1 MGKLIMLK
9 NAIAFKTPLLT
20 LSLALGL
27 VACGGGGGS
36 GSNSNQQEQNPPPIT
51 PPVVIPDDRVKTAL
65 NIGDA
70 SKLTEQDRRTLLQ
83 MALNTALEQQ
93 KWQKSLLT
101 ALYTNS
107 NNQVIQPYLQ
117 FTPNA
122 SINIYPTDLS
132 AALPIAVSDKN
143 CNWALDLQKD
153 KGCGL
158 GVVSQ
163 IGQGRALAY
172 GQNMFAGVL
181 NNNTDFTQ
189 FTEVLNNSLRWL
201 LTGNTQQAVKSALT
215 VTVQGMPADPVKNY
229 LEKQLGTTVTFSQCN
244 VLDPANTCW
253 QDIDLMVIS
262 SNIGAQNFEKELI
275 EKYLKAGKPIYF
287 QANTWST
294 NSNIDKVLSA
304 MKMQANN
311 SYYRNKEDILLSNKL
326 STQQRWEQFNQIDR
340 TISVL
345 QYFIDPKSTALGEL
359 NENNAIIQGIRSLSS
374 ALQGL
379 NQQGLSV
386 FDQDNNDTLLKA
398 LVLIADTWRPTV
410 NYGTLN
416 KNGDA
421 QAFMQAYA
429 SDAWLDYKRKT
440 TTTSSTGAG
449 DYMPAEAQ
457 NMPVSND
464 WETVTVTI
472 PQGSGI
478 TAIGRASIPAKAV
491 NIQVIDA
498 QGANLS
504 VQTSYLRAWGNPF
517 DDAGY
522 KRPLRPNSYSVK
534 LTPQVDNAFI
544 SPFGGPLMLNYN
556 NAQAGST
563 VTLKIKGS
571 AKYAHYDFTQNMT
584 QAEKAQAT
592 QVLQSKTFG
601 WNTFKFVGGE
611 IQQTNTYALKAI
623 GNLSPDT
630 YIDQIKTVI
639 FDSNHIANGY
649 NNMPLDNNTQ
659 QYCNTLG
666 WDCTSNV
673 HRAPNVQHFVGW
685 IATCGF
691 LCSGNPS
698 DGYTGLDI
706 GWGWVHEL
714 GHNTVQN
721 VLTMTF
727 PSTEN
732 QTTIGCGTECN
743 NNILAGLS
751 MLRKNEIYALDN
763 NGNNFNHPQLY
774 NYIQASRSTGL
785 NGEALRQDMEKRL
798 WQGSDNA
805 QQAFHLQLAHLYT
818 QIHQDKAKP
827 DSQGVFEFIRLL
839 NISQRLYNQ
848 IDLSKASEA
857 EKNKLG
863 LGTYSSK
870 NNISRP
876 DMIYLLS
883 SKIIGYDLKDVFN
896 LYGLAISS
904 TAQSSVAMLKLP
916 TAPLKFYAQ
925 PANRSNHLAEG
936 TWVNIPMNG
945 VVANYP
951 Y

>member
-1 MGKLIMLK
+1 MLK

-65 NIGDA
+65 NTGDA

-107 NNQVIQPYLQ
+107 NSQVIQPYLQ

-304 MKMQANN
+304 MKMQTNN
-311 SYYRNKEDILLSNKL
+311 SYYRGKEDILLSNKL

-732 QTTIGCGTECN
+732 QTTIGCSTECN

-904 TAQSSVAMLKLP
+904 TTQSSVAMLKLP

-936 TWVNIPMNG
+936 TWVNIPVNG

>member
-1 MGKLIMLK
+1 MLK

-65 NIGDA
+65 NTGDA

-181 NNNTDFTQ
+181 NNNADFTQ

-275 EKYLKAGKPIYF
+275 EKYLKAGKAIYF
-287 QANTWST
+287 QANTWSL

-304 MKMQANN
+304 MKMQTNN
-311 SYYRNKEDILLSNKL
+311 SYYRSKEDILLSNKL

-345 QYFIDPKSTALGEL
+345 QYFIDPKSTTLGEL

-398 LVLIADTWRPTV
+398 LVLVADAWRPTV
-410 NYGTLN
+410 NYSTLN
-416 KNGDA
+416 KSGDA

-429 SDAWLDYKRKT
+429 SDAWLDYKRNT
-440 TTTSSTGAG
+440 TTASATGAG

-457 NMPVSND
+457 NMPVNND

-472 PQGSGI
+472 PQGSGV

-491 NIQVIDA
+491 NIQVVDA

-774 NYIQASRSTGL
+774 SYIQASRITGL

-805 QQAFHLQLAHLYT
+805 KQAFHLQLAHVYT
-818 QIHQDKAKP
+818 QVHQGKAKP

-848 IDLSKASEA
+848 IDLSKATEA

-863 LGTYSSK
+863 LGAYSSK

-883 SKIIGYDLKDVFN
+883 SKIMGYDLKDVFN
-896 LYGLAISS
+896 LYGLATSS
-904 TAQSSVAMLKLP
+904 TAQSSIAMLNLP

-925 PANRSNHLAEG
+925 PANRSNYLAEG
-936 TWVNIPMNG
+936 TWINVPANG

>member
-1 MGKLIMLK
+1 MLK

-51 PPVVIPDDRVKTAL
+51 PPVVIPDDRVKMAL
-65 NIGDA
+65 NTGDA

-107 NNQVIQPYLQ
+107 NSQVIQPYLQ

-304 MKMQANN
+304 MKMQTNN
-311 SYYRNKEDILLSNKL
+311 SYYRGKEDILLSNKL

-936 TWVNIPMNG
+936 TWVNIPVNG

>member
-1 MGKLIMLK
+1 MLK
-9 NAIAFKTPLLT
+9 NAFVFKTPVLT
-20 LSLALGL
+20 LTLALGL
-27 VACGGGGGS
+27 VACGGGGGNS
-36 GSNSNQQEQNPPPIT
+36 SNPQEQNPPPIT

-65 NIGDA
+65 STGDA
-70 SKLTEQDRRTLLQ
+70 SQLTEQDRTTLLQ

-101 ALYTNS
+101 ALYTHS

-132 AALPIAVSDKN
+132 VALPIAVSDKN

-153 KGCGL
+153 QGCGL
-158 GVVSQ
+158 GVASK

-172 GQNMFAGVL
+172 GQNMFTGIL
-181 NNNTDFTQ
+181 NNNADFTQ

-201 LTGNTQQAVKSALT
+201 LTGNAQQAVKSALT

-229 LEKQLGTTVTFSQCN
+229 LEKQLGTTVNFSQCN

-262 SNIGAQNFEKELI
+262 SNIGAQNFEQELI

-311 SYYRNKEDILLSNKL
+311 SYYRNKEELLLSNKL
-326 STQQRWEQFNQIDR
+326 STQQRWEQLNQIDR
-340 TISVL
+340 TINVL
-345 QYFIDPKSTALGEL
+345 QYFIDPKSITLGEL
-359 NENNAIIQGIRSLSS
+359 NENNEIIQGILSLSS

-386 FDQDNNDTLLKA
+386 FDPDNNDTLLKA
-398 LVLIADTWRPTV
+398 LVLVADTWRPTV

-429 SDAWLDYKRKT
+429 SDAWLDYKRNT
-440 TTTSSTGAG
+440 TTTSATGAG

-491 NIQVIDA
+491 NIQVVDA

-522 KRPLRPNSYSVK
+522 KRPLRPHSYSVK

-556 NAQAGST
+556 NAQAGSI

-571 AKYAHYDFTQNMT
+571 TKYAHYDFTQNMT
-584 QAEKAQAT
+584 QAEKTQAT

-611 IQQTNTYALKAI
+611 IQQTNDYALKAI

-630 YIDQIKTVI
+630 YIDRIKTVI

-649 NNMPLDNNTQ
+649 NNMPLDNSTQ

-714 GHNTVQN
+714 GHNTVQG

-732 QTTIGCGTECN
+732 QSTIGCGTECN

-751 MLRKNEIYALDN
+751 MLRKNEVYALDN

-774 NYIQASRSTGL
+774 SYIQASRATGL

-805 QQAFHLQLAHLYT
+805 KQAFHLQLAHLYT
-818 QIHQDKAKP
+818 QAHQAKAKP

-839 NISQRLYNQ
+839 NIAQRLYNQ
-848 IDLSKASEA
+848 IDLSKATEA
-857 EKNKLG
+857 EKNKLA
-863 LGTYSSK
+863 LGAYSSK

-896 LYGLAISS
+896 LYGLTISS
-904 TAQSSVAMLKLP
+904 TAQSSIAILKLP
-916 TAPLKFYAQ
+916 TAPLHFYAQ
-925 PANRSNHLAEG
+925 PANRSNYLTEG
-936 TWVNIPMNG
+936 TWVNIPTNG

>member
-1 MGKLIMLK
+1 MLK

-65 NIGDA
+65 NTGDA

-122 SINIYPTDLS
+122 SINIYPIDLS

-181 NNNTDFTQ
+181 NNNADFTQ

-201 LTGNTQQAVKSALT
+201 LIGNTQQAVKSALT

-304 MKMQANN
+304 MKMQTNN
-311 SYYRNKEDILLSNKL
+311 SYYRGKEDILLSNKL

-345 QYFIDPKSTALGEL
+345 QYFIDPKSTTLGEL

-386 FDQDNNDTLLKA
+386 FDQDNHDTLLKA
-398 LVLIADTWRPTV
+398 LILVADAWRPTV
-410 NYGTLN
+410 NYSTLN
-416 KNGDA
+416 KSGDA
-421 QAFMQAYA
+421 QTFMQAYA
-429 SDAWLDYKRKT
+429 SDAWLDYKRNT
-440 TTTSSTGAG
+440 TTTSATGAG

-457 NMPVSND
+457 NMSVNND

-472 PQGSGI
+472 PQGSGV

-491 NIQVIDA
+491 NIQVVDA

-785 NGEALRQDMEKRL
+785 KGEALRQDMEKRL

-863 LGTYSSK
+863 LGAYSSK

-904 TAQSSVAMLKLP
+904 TAQSSIAMLKLP

-936 TWVNIPMNG
+936 TWVNIPVNG

>member
-1 MGKLIMLK
+1 MLK

-51 PPVVIPDDRVKTAL
+51 PPVVIPDDRVKMAL
-65 NIGDA
+65 NTGDA

-304 MKMQANN
+304 MKMQTNN
-311 SYYRNKEDILLSNKL
+311 SYYRGKEDILLSNKL

-611 IQQTNTYALKAI
+611 IQQTNAYALQAM
-623 GNLSPDT
+623 GNLTPDV
-630 YIDQIKTVI
+630 YIERIKSVI
-639 FDSNHIANGY
+639 YDSNHIANGY

-827 DSQGVFEFIRLL
+827 DLQGVFEFIRLL

-936 TWVNIPMNG
+936 TWVNIPVNG

>member
-1 MGKLIMLK
+1 MLK

-65 NIGDA
+65 NTGDA

-181 NNNTDFTQ
+181 NNNADFTQ

-304 MKMQANN
+304 MKMQTNN
-311 SYYRNKEDILLSNKL
+311 SYYRGKEDILLSNKL

-936 TWVNIPMNG
+936 TWVNIPVNG

>member
-1 MGKLIMLK
+1 MLK

-304 MKMQANN
+304 MKMQTNN
-311 SYYRNKEDILLSNKL
+311 SYYRGKEDILLSNKL

-936 TWVNIPMNG
+936 TWVNIPVNG

>member
-1 MGKLIMLK
+1 
-9 NAIAFKTPLLT
+9 
-20 LSLALGL
+20 
-27 VACGGGGGS
+27 
-36 GSNSNQQEQNPPPIT
+36 
-51 PPVVIPDDRVKTAL
+51 
-65 NIGDA
+65 
-70 SKLTEQDRRTLLQ
+70 
-83 MALNTALEQQ
+83 
-93 KWQKSLLT
+93 
-101 ALYTNS
+101 
-107 NNQVIQPYLQ
+107 
-117 FTPNA
+117 
-122 SINIYPTDLS
+122 
-132 AALPIAVSDKN
+132 
-143 CNWALDLQKD
+143 
-153 KGCGL
+153 
-158 GVVSQ
+158 
-163 IGQGRALAY
+163 
-172 GQNMFAGVL
+172 
-181 NNNTDFTQ
+181 
-189 FTEVLNNSLRWL
+189 
-201 LTGNTQQAVKSALT
+201 
-215 VTVQGMPADPVKNY
+215 
-229 LEKQLGTTVTFSQCN
+229 
-244 VLDPANTCW
+244 
-253 QDIDLMVIS
+253 
-262 SNIGAQNFEKELI
+262 
-275 EKYLKAGKPIYF
+275 
-287 QANTWST
+287 
-294 NSNIDKVLSA
+294 
-304 MKMQANN
+304 
-311 SYYRNKEDILLSNKL
+311 
-326 STQQRWEQFNQIDR
+326 
-340 TISVL
+340 
-345 QYFIDPKSTALGEL
+345 
-359 NENNAIIQGIRSLSS
+359 
-374 ALQGL
+374 
-379 NQQGLSV
+379 
-386 FDQDNNDTLLKA
+386 
-398 LVLIADTWRPTV
+398 
-410 NYGTLN
+410 
-416 KNGDA
+416 
-421 QAFMQAYA
+421 
-429 SDAWLDYKRKT
+429 
-440 TTTSSTGAG
+440 
-449 DYMPAEAQ
+449 
-457 NMPVSND
+457 
-464 WETVTVTI
+464 
-472 PQGSGI
+472 
-478 TAIGRASIPAKAV
+478 
-491 NIQVIDA
+491 
-498 QGANLS
+498 
-504 VQTSYLRAWGNPF
+504 
-517 DDAGY
+517 
-522 KRPLRPNSYSVK
+522 
-534 LTPQVDNAFI
+534 
-544 SPFGGPLMLNYN
+544 MLNYN

-732 QTTIGCGTECN
+732 QSTIGCGTECN

-936 TWVNIPMNG
+936 TWVNIPVNG

>member
-1 MGKLIMLK
+1 MLK

-36 GSNSNQQEQNPPPIT
+36 GSGSNSNQQEQNPPPIT

-65 NIGDA
+65 NTGDA

-304 MKMQANN
+304 MKMQTNN
-311 SYYRNKEDILLSNKL
+311 SYYRGKEDILLSNKL

-904 TAQSSVAMLKLP
+904 TTQSSVAMLKLP

-936 TWVNIPMNG
+936 TWVNIPANG

>member
-1 MGKLIMLK
+1 MLK

-27 VACGGGGGS
+27 VACGGGGGGS

-51 PPVVIPDDRVKTAL
+51 PPVVIPDDRVKMAL
-65 NIGDA
+65 NTGDA

-172 GQNMFAGVL
+172 GQNMFAGIL
-181 NNNTDFTQ
+181 NNNADFTQ

-304 MKMQANN
+304 MKMQTNN
-311 SYYRNKEDILLSNKL
+311 SYYRGKEDILLSNKL

-522 KRPLRPNSYSVK
+522 KRPLRPHSYSVK

-544 SPFGGPLMLNYN
+544 SPFGGALMLNYN

-584 QAEKAQAT
+584 QAEKDQAT

-714 GHNTVQN
+714 GHNTVQG

-732 QTTIGCGTECN
+732 QSTIGCGTECN

-936 TWVNIPMNG
+936 TWVNIPVNG

>member
-1 MGKLIMLK
+1 MLK

-65 NIGDA
+65 NTGDA

-304 MKMQANN
+304 MKMQTNN
-311 SYYRNKEDILLSNKL
+311 SYYRGKEDILLSNKL

-732 QTTIGCGTECN
+732 QSTIGCGTECN

-936 TWVNIPMNG
+936 TWVNIPVNG

>member
-1 MGKLIMLK
+1 MLK

-65 NIGDA
+65 NTGDA

-304 MKMQANN
+304 MKMQTNN
-311 SYYRNKEDILLSNKL
+311 SYYRGKEDILLSNKL

-721 VLTMTF
+721 VLTMIF

-904 TAQSSVAMLKLP
+904 TTQSSVAMLKLP

-936 TWVNIPMNG
+936 TWVNIPVNG

>member
-1 MGKLIMLK
+1 MLK

-65 NIGDA
+65 NTGDA

-107 NNQVIQPYLQ
+107 NSQVIQPYLQ

-304 MKMQANN
+304 MKMQTNN
-311 SYYRNKEDILLSNKL
+311 SYYRGKEDILLSNKL

-936 TWVNIPMNG
+936 TWVNIPVNG

>member
-1 MGKLIMLK
+1 MLK

-27 VACGGGGGS
+27 VACGGGGGGS

-51 PPVVIPDDRVKTAL
+51 PPVVIPDDRVKMAL
-65 NIGDA
+65 NTGDA

-181 NNNTDFTQ
+181 NNNADFTQ

-304 MKMQANN
+304 MKMQTNN
-311 SYYRNKEDILLSNKL
+311 SYYRGKEDILLSNKL

-936 TWVNIPMNG
+936 TWVNIPVNG

>member
-1 MGKLIMLK
+1 MLK

-65 NIGDA
+65 NTGDA

-304 MKMQANN
+304 MKMQTNN
-311 SYYRNKEDILLSNKL
+311 SYYRGKEDILLSNKL

-904 TAQSSVAMLKLP
+904 TTQSSVAMLKLP

-936 TWVNIPMNG
+936 TWVNIPVNG

>member
-1 MGKLIMLK
+1 MLK

-65 NIGDA
+65 NTGDA

-304 MKMQANN
+304 MKMQTNN
-311 SYYRNKEDILLSNKL
+311 SYYRGKEDILLSNKL

-398 LVLIADTWRPTV
+398 LVLVADAWRPTV
-410 NYGTLN
+410 NYSTLN
-416 KNGDA
+416 KSGDA
-421 QAFMQAYA
+421 QTFMQAYA
-429 SDAWLDYKRKT
+429 SDAWLDYKRNT
-440 TTTSSTGAG
+440 TTTSATGAG

-457 NMPVSND
+457 NMPVNND

-491 NIQVIDA
+491 NIQVVDA

-517 DDAGY
+517 DNAGY

-544 SPFGGPLMLNYN
+544 SPFGGALMLNYN

-763 NGNNFNHPQLY
+763 NGNNFNHLQLY

-936 TWVNIPMNG
+936 TWVNIPVNG

>member
-1 MGKLIMLK
+1 MLK

-65 NIGDA
+65 NTGDA

-201 LTGNTQQAVKSALT
+201 LIGNTQQAVKSALT

-304 MKMQANN
+304 MKMQTNN
-311 SYYRNKEDILLSNKL
+311 SYYRGKEDILLSNKL

-785 NGEALRQDMEKRL
+785 KGEALRQDMEKRL

-936 TWVNIPMNG
+936 TWVNIPVNG

>member
-1 MGKLIMLK
+1 MLK

-65 NIGDA
+65 NTGDA

-181 NNNTDFTQ
+181 NNNADFTQ

-304 MKMQANN
+304 MKMQTNN
-311 SYYRNKEDILLSNKL
+311 SYYRGKEDILLSNKL

-611 IQQTNTYALKAI
+611 IQQTNSYALKAI

-904 TAQSSVAMLKLP
+904 TTQSSVAMLKLP

-925 PANRSNHLAEG
+925 PANRSNHLAKG
-936 TWVNIPMNG
+936 TWVNIPVNG

>member
-1 MGKLIMLK
+1 MLK

-51 PPVVIPDDRVKTAL
+51 PPVVIPDDRVKMAL
-65 NIGDA
+65 NTGDA

-304 MKMQANN
+304 MKMQTNN
-311 SYYRNKEDILLSNKL
+311 SYYRGKEDILLSNKL
-326 STQQRWEQFNQIDR
+326 STQQRWEQFNQIDS

-345 QYFIDPKSTALGEL
+345 QYFIDPKSIALGEL

-398 LVLIADTWRPTV
+398 LVLVADAWRPTV
-410 NYGTLN
+410 NYSTLN
-416 KNGDA
+416 KSGDA
-421 QAFMQAYA
+421 QTFMQAYA
-429 SDAWLDYKRKT
+429 SDAWLDYKRNT
-440 TTTSSTGAG
+440 TTTSATGAG

-457 NMPVSND
+457 NMPVDND

-472 PQGSGI
+472 PQGSGV

-491 NIQVIDA
+491 NIQVVDA

-534 LTPQVDNAFI
+534 LTPQVDNTFI

-785 NGEALRQDMEKRL
+785 NGEALRQNMEKRL

-863 LGTYSSK
+863 LGAYSSK

-936 TWVNIPMNG
+936 TWVNIPVNG
-945 VVANYP
+945 LVANYP

>member
-1 MGKLIMLK
+1 MLK
-9 NAIAFKTPLLT
+9 NAFAFKTPLLT
-20 LSLALGL
+20 LTLALSV

-36 GSNSNQQEQNPPPIT
+36 GSNQQEQNPPPII
-51 PPVVIPDDRVKTAL
+51 PPVVIPDNRVKMAL
-65 NIGDA
+65 STGDA
-70 SKLTEQDRRTLLQ
+70 SQLTEQDRKTLLQ

-132 AALPIAVSDKN
+132 VALPIAVSDKN

-158 GVVSQ
+158 GIASQ

-172 GQNMFAGVL
+172 GQNMFTAIV
-181 NNNTDFTQ
+181 NNNADFTQ

-201 LTGNTQQAVKSALT
+201 LTGNTQQSINKALT
-215 VTVQGMPADPVKNY
+215 VSVQGMPADPVKNY
-229 LEKQLGTTVTFSQCN
+229 LEKQLGTTVSFSQCN

-253 QDIDLMVIS
+253 QDVDLMVIS

-275 EKYLKAGKPIYF
+275 EKYLKAGKSIYF

-311 SYYRNKEDILLSNKL
+311 SYYRSKEELLLSNKL
-326 STQQRWEQFNQIDR
+326 SAQQRWEQFNQIDH
-340 TISVL
+340 TINVL
-345 QYFIDPKSTALGEL
+345 QYFIDPKSITLGEL
-359 NENNAIIQGIRSLSS
+359 NENNSIIQGIRSLSS

-386 FDQDNNDTLLKA
+386 FDQENNNTLLKS
-398 LVLIADTWRPTV
+398 LVLVADTWRPTV
-410 NYGTLN
+410 NYTTLN

-429 SDAWLDYKRKT
+429 SDAWLDYKRQT
-440 TTTSSTGAG
+440 TTASATGAG

-457 NMPVSND
+457 NMSVSND

-522 KRPLRPNSYSVK
+522 KRPLRPHSYSVK
-534 LTPQVDNAFI
+534 LTSPVDNAFI

-571 AKYAHYDFTQNMT
+571 AKYAHYDFTQSMT
-584 QAEKAQAT
+584 QAEKNQAT

-611 IQQTNTYALKAI
+611 IQQTNAYALKAI

-630 YIDQIKTVI
+630 YIDRIKTVI

-649 NNMPLDNNTQ
+649 NNMPLDNSTQ

-714 GHNTVQN
+714 GHNTVQG

-732 QTTIGCGTECN
+732 QSTIGCGTECN

-774 NYIQASRSTGL
+774 SYIQASRITGL

-805 QQAFHLQLAHLYT
+805 KQAFHLQLAHLYT
-818 QIHQDKAKP
+818 QVHQGKAKP

-848 IDLSKASEA
+848 IDLSKATEA

-863 LGTYSSK
+863 LGAYSSK

-883 SKIIGYDLKDVFN
+883 SKIMGYDLKDVFN
-896 LYGLAISS
+896 LYGLATSS
-904 TAQSSVAMLKLP
+904 TAQSSIAMLNLP

-925 PANRSNHLAEG
+925 PANRSNYLAEG
-936 TWVNIPMNG
+936 TWINVPANG

>member
-1 MGKLIMLK
+1 MLK

-27 VACGGGGGS
+27 VACGGGGGGS

-65 NIGDA
+65 NTGDA

-215 VTVQGMPADPVKNY
+215 VTVQGMHADPVKND

-304 MKMQANN
+304 MKMQTNN
-311 SYYRNKEDILLSNKL
+311 SYYRGKEDILLSNKL

-936 TWVNIPMNG
+936 TWVNIPVNG